1 MSIIKLAA
9 RMSEKKLNMYK
20 KLAQIL
26 GLTVG
31 ITYGGHLLVKH
42 LSPNEDELFAVNRH
56 TDKILLILIE
66 IS

>member
-1 MSIIKLAA
+1 MNIINLAA

-31 ITYGGHLLVKH
+31 ITYGGHLLVKY
-42 LSPNEDELFAVNRH
+42 LSPTEDELLAVRI
-56 TDKILLILIE
+56 KRRASLIFVE